1 MNINIL
7 QSNNPY
13 ISKVREQNRVKK
25 TDNEL
30 SNKELVDSSKNL
42 ISKSERKYFAELFP
56 DNSLQIEKHVLFNRN
71 GKVTEINLNQG
82 RLLDRKI

>member
-13 ISKVREQNRVKK
+13 LSKVREKNRVKK

>member
-25 TDNEL
+25 TDNKL

-42 ISKSERKYFAELFP
+42 ISKSERKYFADLFP

>member
-13 ISKVREQNRVKK
+13 LSKVREQNRVKK

>member
-13 ISKVREQNRVKK
+13 LSKVREQNRVKK
-25 TDNEL
+25 TDNKL

-42 ISKSERKYFAELFP
+42 ISKSERKYFADLFP